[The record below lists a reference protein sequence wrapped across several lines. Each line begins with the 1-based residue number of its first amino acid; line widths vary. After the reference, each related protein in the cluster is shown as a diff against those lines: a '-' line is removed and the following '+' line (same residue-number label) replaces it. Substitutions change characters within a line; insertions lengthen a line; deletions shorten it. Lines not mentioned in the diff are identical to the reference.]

1 MNFKSF
7 FYTIIGMTLL
17 GISLGYVLGF
27 YTHKHA
33 ENNYWF
39 YFSVPVF
46 IFASFFII
54 YGTLFLKKDH

>member
-1 MNFKSF
+1 
-7 FYTIIGMTLL
+7 MTLL

-54 YGTLFLKKDH
+54 YGTLFLKKD